1 MTTQEQITLDAI
13 DALNAKCID
22 PGANNEVML
31 SVDIQVLNRAKNG
44 GYPREMYHAT
54 MAPRLALNRIQESNL
69 AEAGYRRNYILQ
81 SYPKWLHRRNL
92 DPKMEPA
99 GFMESRLVKTE
110 AEHAAL
116 LKQRVPATCEQWVT
130 DAAQLSELPEAQIEH
145 PSVTIARLQGK
156 IEAMESGDGPATKK
170 SK

>member
-22 PGANNEVML
+22 PAANNEVML
-31 SVDIQVLNRAKNG
+31 AVDIQALNRAKNG

-54 MAPRLALNRIQESNL
+54 MAPRLALNRLQESNL
-69 AEAGYRRNYILQ
+69 AEAGYGRQYRMH

-92 DPKMEPA
+92 DPKMEA
-99 GFMESRLVKTE
+99 QDFMESRLVKTE

-130 DAAQLSELPEAQIEH
+130 NAAELSELPEAQIEH
-145 PSVTIARLQGK
+145 PSVTIARLQG
-156 IEAMESGDGPATKK
+156 ELNATKK
-170 SK
+170 AK

>member
-1 MTTQEQITLDAI
+1 M
-13 DALNAKCID
+13 
-22 PGANNEVML
+22 
-31 SVDIQVLNRAKNG
+31 
-44 GYPREMYHAT
+44 EMYHST
-54 MAPRLALNRIQESNL
+54 MPPQLAINEIQEANL
-69 AEAGYRRNYILQ
+69 SEIGYTTSYRHQ
-81 SYPKWLHRRNL
+81 PYPKWLHRRNL
-92 DPKMEPA
+92 DPKMESA

-116 LKQRVPATCEQWVT
+116 LKQRVPATCEQWVA

-156 IEAMESGDGPATKK
+156 IEAMESGDGLATKK